1 MSVLELRDLTVDY
14 ASRAGRIR
22 AVDQVGFSIAKGT
35 TVGLVGE
42 SGCGKST
49 LGKAILRILPETAK
63 VTGEIRFDG
72 KDLLHLPDREVRKY
86 RGRQVSLIFQDPM
99 TRLNPLMTIGDHFV
113 EAVQA
118 HDPETS
124 ADEALSRARKVLAD
138 VRIPG
143 TRLTQYPHELSGGM
157 RQRIMIALA
166 LVFNP
171 TLLIADE
178 PTTSLDVIVEAQILE
193 LLEEIKS
200 RYDVG
205 VLLITHNLALV
216 AEYAEECAVM
226 YAGKLAE
233 FSSVDTLFADPL
245 HPYTKGLLESTI
257 HLESTRLQSIPGQP
271 PDLLHP
277 PSGCPFHPRCPS
289 VMPECREVMPPRTEP
304 KPGRQVACY
313 LYPS

>member
-118 HDPETS
+118 HEPETS

-216 AEYAEECAVM
+216 AEYAKECAVM

-233 FSSVDTLFADPL
+233 FSSVDELFADPL
-245 HPYTKGLLESTI
+245 HPYTRGLLESTI

-304 KPGRQVACY
+304 KPGRKVACY